1 MGPTRTKCVC
11 VEAMGGEGK
20 GVGGKEMEV
29 WGSGRDGGPEVTVN
43 GEVS

>member
-1 MGPTRTKCVC
+1 
-11 VEAMGGEGK
+11 MGGEGK
-20 GVGGKEMEV
+20 GGGGGQGMEG

>member
-1 MGPTRTKCVC
+1 MVRERGR
-11 VEAMGGEGK
+11 
-20 GVGGKEMEV
+20 GGKEMEV

>member
-1 MGPTRTKCVC
+1 
-11 VEAMGGEGK
+11 VEAIGGEGK
-20 GVGGKEMEV
+20 KGGGKEIEV